1 MPARFGRLVALGL
14 LLAIAAASAQVPPS
28 PVAAAVSLEAP
39 AAARISTDE
48 PVRIEVTVRN
58 DVEPTDSPLDTE
70 REIRLEVTGA
80 PDGWAAQLS
89 PSLFQLAPGA
99 TGKATLTVLVG
110 AGAEADEVRLLLT
123 ARMAPFGLG
132 AVPTVGPAAD
142 PEATDQ
148 ATVVVTREDE
158 PVREFVEAV
167 GPPAIVGGLALLAV
181 LVVVFA
187 MAAYRRRST
196 LRIDVE
202 PAEIVVRPGTSTT
215 LRVTVR
221 NTGGRSERI
230 LLDGGVAAGWE
241 AEIPQHALAL
251 EPGAEAV
258 VEVTLAAS
266 RRAGASQLV
275 LVAVAER
282 RGVQPARRTVA
293 LKLA

>member
-1 MPARFGRLVALGL
+1 MSATAYRLLVLGL
-14 LLAIAAASAQVPPS
+14 VFGLASVSAQVPTS
-28 PVAAAVSLEAP
+28 PVAAAVSVEAP
-39 AAARISTDE
+39 ATARISTDE
-48 PVRIEVTVRN
+48 SVRIEVTVRS
-58 DVEPTDSPLDTE
+58 DVEPTDSPFDME
-70 REIRLEVTGA
+70 REVRLEVTGA
-80 PDGWAAQLS
+80 PDGWAAQLA
-89 PSLFQLAPGA
+89 PSSFQLAPGA
-99 TGKATLTVLVG
+99 TGKATLTVLVS

-123 ARMAPFGLG
+123 ARMAPLGLS
-132 AVPTVGPAAD
+132 AIPMVGPAAD

-148 ATVVVTREDE
+148 ATVVVMREDE

-167 GPPAIVGGLALLAV
+167 GPAAIVAGMALLAV

-187 MAAYRRRST
+187 LAAYRRRST

-202 PAEIVVRPGTSTT
+202 PSELAVRPGTSTT

-230 LLDGGVAAGWE
+230 LLDGGVVAGWE
-241 AEIPQHALAL
+241 AEIPQHALEL
-251 EPGAEAV
+251 EPGAEEV
-258 VEVTLAAS
+258 VDVTVAAS
-266 RRAGASQLV
+266 RRALASQLV